1 MKKVVTSIFLV
12 LSVLS
17 FSESFNENE
26 DERTILKQEQRS
38 EQERLQKE
46 FQKREENFNQ
56 LKLEKTEKQ
65 NSSVNEIKFHISQIN
80 LEDEENLLN
89 EIEKENILE
98 KYLNRDLG
106 STEITNLVTDL
117 TNRLIAKGYITSV
130 ATISEDND
138 LNTKTLNLK
147 IVPGKIEKIVLNED
161 KGFDNFKKAF
171 LVSTKEGE
179 VLNIRDLD
187 TTTENFN
194 YLEANNMTMEIIPSE
209 IPNHSVVKLKNEM
222 KEKFTVSALTNNYGE
237 DRQNAIWRA
246 GVSINIDSPLGI
258 GDRVYFSYTTVHKKK
273 ADRSWKKATESLKP
287 GEIAP
292 IGPKGYDPK
301 KGDVLPYKRELALYN
316 FRYTLKFN
324 SYTLSLGSSRTENT
338 SSFYTTNTVY
348 DMETMSNTFSVN
360 LDKVLLRDQKSKLT
374 FGIGLKRKHNQSYI
388 EEALLSDRILTIGDI
403 SLNGTTTFYGGLLG
417 ASLGYER
424 GMRAL
429 GAEKDKNKGVR
440 SPKAEFMKYTLNTNY
455 YKPLTQKLV
464 YRFNTTFTYSNNV
477 LYGSE
482 KHSIGG
488 VGSIGGFH
496 RTGNIQGDKAA
507 EVENEL
513 SYRVLD
519 SEKFGKLSP
528 YLSYS
533 YGKVRNN
540 KNSSV
545 YKKGY
550 MSGALL
556 GLRYNMKYLDLDVA
570 YAKPLARS
578 NYLKPK
584 NREIYFSATLKI
596 KF

>member
-1 MKKVVTSIFLV
+1 MKKVITSIFLV
-12 LSVLS
+12 LNVLS
-17 FSESFNENE
+17 FSDSFNENE
-26 DERTILKQEQRS
+26 DERTILKQEHRF

-56 LKLEKTEKQ
+56 LKSEKQ
-65 NSSVNEIKFHISQIN
+65 ETSTNGIKFHISQIN
-80 LEDEENLLN
+80 LEDKENLLN

-98 KYLNRDLG
+98 RYLNKDLG
-106 STEITNLVTDL
+106 STDITNLVTDL

-130 ATISEDND
+130 VTISENND
-138 LNTKTLNLK
+138 LSTKTLNLK

-161 KGFDNFKKAF
+161 KGFDNLKKAF
-171 LVSTKEGE
+171 LVSTKEGK

-194 YLEANNMTMEIIPSE
+194 YLESNNMTMEIIPSE
-209 IPNHSVVKLKNEM
+209 IPNHSIVKLKNEI
-222 KEKFTVSALTNNYGE
+222 KEKFTISALTNNYGE
-237 DRQNAIWRA
+237 DRQNAIWRG

-258 GDRVYFSYTTVHKKK
+258 GDRVYFSYMTVHKKK
-273 ADRSWKKATESLKP
+273 ADRSWKRTTESLKP

-301 KGDVLPYKRELALYN
+301 KGDVLPYKRDLDLYN

-338 SSFYTTNTVY
+338 SSFYTANTVY

-429 GAEKDKNKGVR
+429 SAERDKNKGVR

-464 YRFNTTFTYSNNV
+464 YRFNTTFTYSNDV

-488 VGSIGGFH
+488 VGSVGGFH
-496 RTGNIQGDKAA
+496 RTGSIQGDKAI
-507 EVENEL
+507 EIENEL

-540 KNSSV
+540 KNSSM
-545 YKKGY
+545 YRKGY

-556 GLRYNMKYLDLDVA
+556 GLRYNMKYLDLDLA
-570 YAKPLARS
+570 YAKPLAHS

>member
-1 MKKVVTSIFLV
+1 MKKIVTYIFLV